1 MDEVQNVDRQWE
13 PKSKGAVRARW
24 EVNTVKEEKK
34 MGKSEETHYR
44 LGLRKDGRV
53 ANREGVC
60 LGICEC
66 ANFRVEAVR
75 QEHRD
80 ALVAGP
86 CSWRDVKGQFS
97 KG

>member
-1 MDEVQNVDRQWE
+1 MKKPTTDPDSGRMEAY
-13 PKSKGAVRARW
+13 PIGRAF
-24 EVNTVKEEKK
+24 
-34 MGKSEETHYR
+34 
-44 LGLRKDGRV
+44 
-53 ANREGVC
+53 AC
-60 LGICEC
+60 ICEC

-75 QEHRD
+75 QGHRD